1 MTSDPFWAGPG
12 PERPTRLRARNLTNS
27 CDQKA
32 LIKVPEN
39 VRNISSFY
47 QLKHGADWKR
57 GPAGPGCSRAQTKMP
72 TTRTKTTKSKS
83 SAKGNKVTVDDNDNV
98 VEETEVNSESILDG
112 QETEDD
118 EEIVEVEH
126 PKKASRVENEGAE
139 KQASSSVSKDKR
151 EIKVHVSR
159 FVEYE
164 PLKIVALVRKSPIY
178 VLNNT

>member
-1 MTSDPFWAGPG
+1 
-12 PERPTRLRARNLTNS
+12 
-27 CDQKA
+27 
-32 LIKVPEN
+32 
-39 VRNISSFY
+39 
-47 QLKHGADWKR
+47 
-57 GPAGPGCSRAQTKMP
+57 MP

-164 PLKIVALVRKSPIY
+164 PLKIVALVCLKEHLIAGDRHIGVSPHY
-178 VLNNT
+178 CVLRLQF